1 MKYKLFRKDFEIY
14 KNDIHWLPTIRTV
27 VNDMMYIKK
36 NFSIEFH
43 FLMLH
48 TRLLFI
54 KE

>member
-1 MKYKLFRKDFEIY
+1 MKYKLYKKDFEIY

-27 VNDMMYIKK
+27 IDNMIYIEK

-43 FLMLH
+43 WLVFH
-48 TRLLFI
+48 SRLLFI